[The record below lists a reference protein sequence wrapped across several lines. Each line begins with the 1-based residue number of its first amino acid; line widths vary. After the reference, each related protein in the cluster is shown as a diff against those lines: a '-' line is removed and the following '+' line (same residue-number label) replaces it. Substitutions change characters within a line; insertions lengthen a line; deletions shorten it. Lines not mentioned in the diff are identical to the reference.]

1 VVYAPGTVVYQTV
14 PPPVVT
20 TTVVTSDPYQTRY
33 IGPAY

>member
-1 VVYAPGTVVYQTV
+1 V